1 MKMFDGHPAGLY
13 CLRHGDVFVQRAW
26 RHPGEHKATTEKF
39 NLCTLC
45 CNSWTPRADLRQ
57 LIMQRQTL
65 PEVCG
70 VARLGTKLGLRC
82 RVEFAAALSAKIRPE
97 QVFLPQGDKLTFL
110 VGPMPYG
117 TLKSSLTKAMSEN
130 GWTVRPL
137 QPVSTRSH
145 VPGLVFRVQA
155 ITEPPR
161 KVMRMSHGDVV
172 ITRESETAQQGPDKP
187 GVIATPSTVSK
198 VSTDAT
204 VDELQVNDP
213 WAKPST
219 KAVKTPAP
227 VHIGS
232 PLDDIEQKVINAV
245 MAQLPRAA
253 MDVDADAETNDR
265 VGKLEQQVQEL
276 HQHAQTLQH
285 AVAKQTNDIDM
296 QFQEIRTQVS
306 QQGAHFETALANQN
320 VQLQSFHESFQEQFR
335 QQSAHQQSMLDSMFQ
350 QQMN

>member
-1 MKMFDGHPAGLY
+1 M
-13 CLRHGDVFVQRAW
+13 
-26 RHPGEHKATTEKF
+26 
-39 NLCTLC
+39 
-45 CNSWTPRADLRQ
+45 
-57 LIMQRQTL
+57 
-65 PEVCG
+65 
-70 VARLGTKLGLRC
+70 
-82 RVEFAAALSAKIRPE
+82 
-97 QVFLPQGDKLTFL
+97 
-110 VGPMPYG
+110 
-117 TLKSSLTKAMSEN
+117 
-130 GWTVRPL
+130 
-137 QPVSTRSH
+137 
-145 VPGLVFRVQA
+145 PGLVFRVQA

>member
-130 GWTVRPL
+130 G
-137 QPVSTRSH
+137 
-145 VPGLVFRVQA
+145 
-155 ITEPPR
+155 
-161 KVMRMSHGDVV
+161 
-172 ITRESETAQQGPDKP
+172 
-187 GVIATPSTVSK
+187 
-198 VSTDAT
+198 
-204 VDELQVNDP
+204 
-213 WAKPST
+213 
-219 KAVKTPAP
+219 
-227 VHIGS
+227 
-232 PLDDIEQKVINAV
+232 
-245 MAQLPRAA
+245 
-253 MDVDADAETNDR
+253 
-265 VGKLEQQVQEL
+265 
-276 HQHAQTLQH
+276 
-285 AVAKQTNDIDM
+285 
-296 QFQEIRTQVS
+296 
-306 QQGAHFETALANQN
+306 
-320 VQLQSFHESFQEQFR
+320 
-335 QQSAHQQSMLDSMFQ
+335 
-350 QQMN
+350 